1 MPDLFPPGRFVA
13 VYLVLIKKH
22 RVLLLR
28 RKNTGF
34 EDGNYG
40 LIAGHV
46 EKGESIIQAVIR
58 EADEEAGIRIRA
70 EQLTFFHAMQ
80 RFSIKERVYLDFFF
94 SAESWYGE
102 ITNREPEKCS
112 ALAWFDLDNLPDN
125 MIPYIKNTLQNCL
138 FKSIYFSQ
146 HGHKG
151 HPVR

>member
-13 VYLVLIKKH
+13 VYLVLVKKQK
-22 RVLLLR
+22 VLLLR

-46 EKGESIIQAVIR
+46 EREESIIQAVIR
-58 EADEEAGIRIRA
+58 EAEEESGIRIQG

-80 RFSIKERVYLDFFF
+80 RFSINDRIYLDFFF
-94 SAESWYGE
+94 SAEAWYGE

-112 ALAWFDLDNLPDN
+112 ALTWFDLDSLPDN
-125 MIPYIKNTLQNCL
+125 MIPYIKNVLQNCL
-138 FKSIYFSQ
+138 FKSINFSQ
-146 HGHKG
+146 HGQKG
-151 HPVR
+151 HPAR